1 MGLSKIPGE
10 APGQEPA
17 DRFFHLLTDLSRE
30 VGKFRETA
38 QKLDAFLL
46 VVLGSLGA
54 SCGFLWAWESPANR
68 EQWIDRGIPPSE
80 AENWKTY
87 LPLFI
92 GDLQPPPP
100 QSGSPPLFF
109 VRMTDTPSRTWAVPQ
124 AERISLVLHWGSGQ
138 QFQGFLGLGKL
149 LRGGDY
155 TAEDKELLLGLIYNF
170 LFREEEPAVG
180 SAEKSPRQDLDEA
193 REEIRQLH
201 RQMEKLD
208 SDQQR
213 RIFYLKTLY
222 DISSELAAQRDPAK
236 MLEEF
241 LLMVMGTFGFEQGLV
256 QAFDRVSNRTWTSHR
271 GFGPRGPE
279 PFSPEDLMG
288 LARPEDLPGNI
299 PSLKALL
306 PSEVDRMA
314 GFPSPFLK
322 GLFYYFFL
330 PEGVYGILGLG
341 GKITSREINR
351 AEQELL
357 QTLLSHL
364 LASLSKINYSE
375 KVLRLNRNLEEK
387 NTRLE
392 QTLTELVSSRS
403 RIEILEKAKAQIR
416 SVIRRELERTRRVSL
431 ADVLFILV
439 LGTLLGL
446 IYNLANPGGITVFS
460 RAWVQDP
467 VPRIAP
473 AQAKVRYEAGTVRFI
488 DARPEH
494 LYRQQ
499 RIPGAVNLPL
509 TLFDFVYLMKLS
521 QLPPDQELVVYGRNF
536 SRRYDLEVG
545 LKLRSKGHT
554 RVAILTGDLAE
565 WRRSGLPL
573 EP

>member
-1 MGLSKIPGE
+1 MGLSKIPGQE
-10 APGQEPA
+10 TGQETA

-54 SCGFLWAWESPANR
+54 SCGFLWAWESPAGR

-87 LPLFI
+87 LPQFI
-92 GDLQPPPP
+92 RDLQPPPP
-100 QSGSPPLFF
+100 QPGGSPLFF
-109 VRMTDTPSRTWAVPQ
+109 VRLIATPFRTGAVPQ
-124 AERISLVLHWGSGQ
+124 ADRINLLLHWGAGQ
-138 QFQGFLGLGKL
+138 SIQGFLGLGKM
-149 LRGGDY
+149 LRGEDY
-155 TAEDKELLLGLIYNF
+155 TAEDQELLLGLVYNF
-170 LFREEEPAVG
+170 LVREEGPAVWP
-180 SAEKSPRQDLDEA
+180 AEKSPRQDLDEA

-201 RQMEKLD
+201 RQLEKLD

-222 DISSELAAQRDPAK
+222 DISSELAVQRDPAK

-241 LLMVMGTFGFEQGLV
+241 LLMVMGAFGFEQGFIQV
-256 QAFDRVSNRTWTSHR
+256 FDRVSNRTWTSHR

-279 PFSPEDLMG
+279 PLSVENLMG

-306 PSEVDRMA
+306 ASEIDRTA
-314 GFPSPFLK
+314 GFTSPFLK
-322 GLFYYFFL
+322 GLFYFFSL

-375 KVLRLNRNLEEK
+375 KVLRLNRDLEEK

-392 QTLTELVSSRS
+392 QTLKELVYSRS

-416 SVIRRELERTRRVSL
+416 SVIRKELERTRRVSL
-431 ADVLFILV
+431 ADVLFIVV
-439 LGTLLGL
+439 LGSLLGL
-446 IYNLANPGGITVFS
+446 IYNLANPSGISVFS
-460 RAWVQDP
+460 QSWIRDP
-467 VPRIAP
+467 IPRIAP
-473 AQAKVRYEAGTVRFI
+473 AQAKGFYDAGTARFI

-494 LYRQQ
+494 LFRQR
-499 RIPGAVNLPL
+499 RIQGSLNLPL

-521 QLPPDQELVVYGRNF
+521 QGPPDQNLVVYGRNF
-536 SRRYDLEVG
+536 SRRYDQEVG
-545 LKLRSKGHT
+545 LKLKSKGHT
-554 RVAILTGDLAE
+554 RVTILTGDLAE
-565 WRRSGLPL
+565 WRRSGLPM

>member
-1 MGLSKIPGE
+1 
-10 APGQEPA
+10 
-17 DRFFHLLTDLSRE
+17 
-30 VGKFRETA
+30 
-38 QKLDAFLL
+38 
-46 VVLGSLGA
+46 
-54 SCGFLWAWESPANR
+54 
-68 EQWIDRGIPPSE
+68 
-80 AENWKTY
+80 
-87 LPLFI
+87 
-92 GDLQPPPP
+92 
-100 QSGSPPLFF
+100 
-109 VRMTDTPSRTWAVPQ
+109 
-124 AERISLVLHWGSGQ
+124 
-138 QFQGFLGLGKL
+138 
-149 LRGGDY
+149 
-155 TAEDKELLLGLIYNF
+155 
-170 LFREEEPAVG
+170 
-180 SAEKSPRQDLDEA
+180 
-193 REEIRQLH
+193 
-201 RQMEKLD
+201 
-208 SDQQR
+208 
-213 RIFYLKTLY
+213 
-222 DISSELAAQRDPAK
+222 
-236 MLEEF
+236 
-241 LLMVMGTFGFEQGLV
+241 
-256 QAFDRVSNRTWTSHR
+256 
-271 GFGPRGPE
+271 
-279 PFSPEDLMG
+279 MG

-306 PSEVDRMA
+306 PSEVDRMT

-392 QTLTELVSSRS
+392 QTLAELVSSRS

-416 SVIRRELERTRRVSL
+416 SVIRRELERTRRVSF

-460 RAWVQDP
+460 RNWVQDP

-473 AQAKVRYEAGTVRFI
+473 AQAKVRYEAGTARFI

-545 LKLRSKGHT
+545 LKLKSKGHT
-554 RVAILTGDLAE
+554 RVAILTGDLTE